1 MRRARR
7 THVTLPA
14 LAGRAV
20 RRCGAGLGAR
30 AGAVLWRRTHSVPPQ
45 RILFAPESLAECDA
59 AQSSDI
65 YAGVFNLAGETV
77 DTAGGSPFAVA
88 APSEAWARALH
99 SFTWL
104 VHLEATASPLSSSNA
119 RALVEEWMTSRTS
132 TGPIAQEPAVTA
144 ARLTAFLVESPLL
157 LSGADDTFRAD
168 FLRAIGRHM
177 RKLER
182 AAATLTPSIVKAEVL
197 IALALAGTVIADET
211 RLQKSALGGL
221 AETLEAQILPDGG
234 HASRSPQALARL
246 LTTLIPLREAL
257 LRRQQPVPPPIN
269 SAIDRMLP
277 MLRFFQHADGTL
289 ASFHG
294 GEPTPG
300 HTLEAIESFDEVR
313 GRPTDNARYSGF
325 QRMDAGRAV
334 VLFDTGTVPPP
345 EFAQDACASAL
356 SFEYSHEGVTLVG
369 NCGAL
374 GLARPEWSRASRAT
388 AAHSTLTLA
397 NRSSARILGLWP
409 LTRVFGNAL
418 FGGPRKVEMTREA
431 LAATASHDGYHSAF
445 GVTHERTMVLA
456 GDGLYLEGTDR
467 LIGHDRLAGAKFAV
481 RFHLGAGIRVRL
493 DKPRRN
499 AMLHLED
506 GSIWLFTLDK
516 GPGLTLEESV
526 VLTAQRRL
534 RRTAQVVIAGNTL
547 TDDTIR
553 WHIARHAEPLD
564 ADATD
569 DDDT

>member
-1 MRRARR
+1 MRRVRR

-14 LAGRAV
+14 LAVRAL
-20 RRCGAGLGAR
+20 RRSASAVLAR

-59 AQSSDI
+59 AQSGDI
-65 YAGVFNLAGETV
+65 YAGVFTLAGETV
-77 DTAGGSPFAVA
+77 DTAGGSPFGA
-88 APSEAWARALH
+88 APPSEDWARALH
-99 SFTWL
+99 AFTWL

-119 RALVEEWMTSRTS
+119 RALVEEWLTSRAS
-132 TGPIAQEPAVTA
+132 VGPAATEPAVMA

-157 LSGADDTFRAD
+157 LSGAEATFRAD
-168 FLRAIGRHM
+168 FLRALGRHM
-177 RKLER
+177 RRLER
-182 AAATLTPSIVKAEVL
+182 EVGKLTPSIVKAEVL

-211 RLQKSALGGL
+211 KLQRSALGGL
-221 AETLEAQILPDGG
+221 VETLEAQVLPDGG

-257 LRRQQPVPPPIN
+257 LRRQQPVPPAIN
-269 SAIDRMLP
+269 SAIDRMMP

-289 ASFHG
+289 ATFHG
-294 GEPTPG
+294 GAPTPD
-300 HTLEAIESFDEVR
+300 HTIDSLESFDEVH
-313 GRPTDNARYSGF
+313 GKPTDNARYSGY
-325 QRMDAGRAV
+325 QRLEAGGAV
-334 VLFDTGTVPPP
+334 VLFDTGTAPPP
-345 EFAQDACASAL
+345 EFARDACASAL
-356 SFEYSHEGVTLVG
+356 SFEYSHDGMTLVG

-374 GLARPEWSRASRAT
+374 GLARPEWTRASRAT

-397 NRSSARILGLWP
+397 NRSSARLLGLWP
-409 LTRVFGNAL
+409 LTKVFGPVL
-418 FGGPRKVEMTREA
+418 FGGPRKVEVTRDA
-431 LAATASHDGYHSAF
+431 LSASASHDGYHSAF
-445 GVTHERTMVLA
+445 GITHERTLLLS

-467 LIGHDRLAGAKFAV
+467 LIGQDRLSGAKFAV

-493 DKPRRN
+493 DKARRN
-499 AMLHLED
+499 AMLNLED

-516 GPGLTLEESV
+516 GPGLALEESV
-526 VLTAQRRL
+526 VLTDARRL

-553 WHIARHAEPLD
+553 WHIARHAAPLE
-564 ADATD
+564 ADEAQ